1 MRVFFHLRHQLDI
14 NFLLYCE
21 EVVDDLDAHLVVI
34 RDLVLVDPVVFD
46 VSQERA
52 LNCEDVWDS

>member
-1 MRVFFHLRHQLDI
+1 MRVFLHLWHQLDI
-14 NFLLYCE
+14 NFLLKCE

-52 LNCEDVWDS
+52 LNCENVWDS